1 MGASW
6 TVASATSTFSATHPD
21 AGQILLLSSA
31 RCECPED
38 RVRKAHISNL
48 PQPARP
54 ASFIFSPPDQQ
65 MLETLSNRAR
75 KSKKK
80 ACCRQIPSAAS
91 VGSFGDSGIFAPR
104 FRILWQPALSLFL
117 LCKLLQ
123 RESPIR
129 RVNHFMEAYNARQ
142 QISIVHL
149 PSAIMPAAGDDHPRT
164 SKVWFSPPR

>member
-1 MGASW
+1 MRRGPWPLPLAPS
-6 TVASATSTFSATHPD
+6 TSLRATHPD
-21 AGQILLLSSA
+21 VGQILLLSSA

-38 RVRKAHISNL
+38 RVYISNL
-48 PQPARP
+48 AQPARP

-80 ACCRQIPSAAS
+80 ACCRRIPSAAS

-117 LCKLLQ
+117 LCKLSQ

-149 PSAIMPAAGDDHPRT
+149 PSAIMPAARDDHPRT
-164 SKVWFSPPR
+164 SEVWFSPPR

>member
-1 MGASW
+1 MRRGPWPLPLAPS
-6 TVASATSTFSATHPD
+6 TSLRATHPD
-21 AGQILLLSSA
+21 VGQILLLSSA

-38 RVRKAHISNL
+38 RVHISNL
-48 PQPARP
+48 AQPARP

-80 ACCRQIPSAAS
+80 ACCRRIPSAAS

-117 LCKLLQ
+117 LCKLSQ
-123 RESPIR
+123 RESPIT
-129 RVNHFMEAYNARQ
+129 NKTSQSFHG
-142 QISIVHL
+142 SIQRPTTNFHR
-149 PSAIMPAAGDDHPRT
+149 PSTICHHACCPG
-164 SKVWFSPPR
+164 

>member
-1 MGASW
+1 MRRERLQLHCVPRPQMPVQS
-6 TVASATSTFSATHPD
+6 FSSHLRD
-21 AGQILLLSSA
+21 ANVQRIVCA
-31 RCECPED
+31 MHTY
-38 RVRKAHISNL
+38 AIYHT
-48 PQPARP
+48 
-54 ASFIFSPPDQQ
+54 SFIFSPPYQQ

-80 ACCRQIPSAAS
+80 ACCRRIPSAAS

-117 LCKLLQ
+117 LCKLSQ

-129 RVNHFMEAYNARQ
+129 RVNHFLEAYNARQ

-149 PSAIMPAAGDDHPRT
+149 PSAIMPAARDDHPRT
-164 SKVWFSPPR
+164 SEVWFSPPQ